1 MAAPD
6 PARIAEADALVRQ
19 GDVARAAALLEA
31 TLEGSDADAPL
42 WLRLAGLRRAL
53 GQPRRSLDAV
63 HRALTLAPLDF
74 MALAMRASLL
84 ERMGDAEAGRA
95 WDHALVQ
102 KPEGDLPPVLTQMI
116 AAGEQVRDAW
126 IAERSEALTEAAR
139 REASDADADERAKLD
154 RFRTNILRRTKV
166 YRSEPIYYHY
176 PGLSE
181 REYHPRHRFPWIAE
195 LEAATAEIRAE
206 MEALLRSERAEL
218 VPYLQYSDHEPIG
231 QMANLNRNR
240 DWTAIHL
247 LRGGKR
253 IDANAD
259 MCPRTMALL
268 DRIDQPAI
276 TGASPTAMFSLL
288 APHTTIPPHNGVNN
302 SRLLCHLPLVVPE
315 GCWFRVG
322 AETRP
327 WREGEALIF
336 DDTIEHEASNP
347 TDHLRVVMIFDLWH
361 PDLSAVERR
370 AIAGMI
376 GADGGAP
383 MEG

>member
-6 PARIAEADALVRQ
+6 PARIAEADRLVRQ
-19 GDVARAAALLEA
+19 GDIARAAALLEEA
-31 TLEGSDADAPL
+31 LADSDAGAPL

-53 GQPRRSLDAV
+53 SQPRRSLDAV
-63 HRALTLAPLDF
+63 HRALAVAPLDF

-84 ERMGDAEAGRA
+84 ERMRDAEAGRA
-95 WDHALVQ
+95 WEHALVQ
-102 KPEGDLPPVLTQMI
+102 KPEGDLPQVLAQMVT
-116 AAGEQVRDAW
+116 AGEQARDAW
-126 IAERSEALTEAAR
+126 IEQRSKALADAAR
-139 REASDADADERAKLD
+139 REAGAAEADDLTKLD

-166 YRSEPIYYHY
+166 YHSEPMHYHY

-181 REYHPRHRFPWIAE
+181 REFHPRQRFPWLAE
-195 LEAATAEIRAE
+195 FEAAVAEIRAE
-206 MEALLRSERAEL
+206 MEAVLRSERAEL
-218 VPYLQYSDHEPIG
+218 VPYLQYPDHEPLA
-231 QMANLNRNR
+231 QWAELNRSR

-247 LRGGKR
+247 LQGGRR

-259 MCPRTMALL
+259 LCPRTMALL
-268 DRIDQPAI
+268 GKLDQPAI
-276 TGASPTAMFSLL
+276 PGASPTAMFSLL
-288 APHTTIPPHNGVNN
+288 APHTTIPPHTGVNN
-302 SRLLCHLPLVVPE
+302 ARLLCHLPLVVPD

-347 TDHLRVVMIFDLWH
+347 SDRLRVVMIFDLWH

-370 AIAGMI
+370 AIAAMI
-376 GADGGAP
+376 AADGGAP
-383 MEG
+383 TDG